1 MSENVV
7 NRGHRLPVIGR
18 LWQRYDFE
26 IYLLRRNPMTMLGL
40 VIIIIILIAAI
51 FAPLLAPYDPLEVN
65 PIDRLQAP
73 SLQHIMGTDEYG
85 RDIFSRVL
93 YASRIDLTIAISAVT
108 AAALIGTALGAIG
121 GYFRGKGFS
130 RWNGSRCHPQF
141 QA

>member
-85 RDIFSRVL
+85 RDIFSRIIHG
-93 YASRIDLTIAISAVT
+93 SRISLTIG
-108 AAALIGTALGAIG
+108 LIGVFVSFFFGIFLLIAG
-121 GYFRGKGFS
+121 
-130 RWNGSRCHPQF
+130 N
-141 QA
+141 